1 MPKQPPASAPDS
13 TAALLT
19 LCRDILVC
27 AEGLSA
33 GAART
38 RSNLLAGADPDRAAL
53 QGQADGAGR
62 LQALVKTLGR
72 RLGEAS
78 IHSERQ
84 EEVRRAVE
92 TVRARLACLANAVET
107 DYALVSRRGVRI
119 PGVGGRPHPRR
130 RFGPPERG

>member
-1 MPKQPPASAPDS
+1 MPKQPPIPAQDS

-19 LCRDILVC
+19 LCRDILIC
-27 AEGLSA
+27 EEGLSA

-38 RSNLLAGADPDRAAL
+38 RSHLLTGADPDRAAL

-62 LQALVKTLGR
+62 LQALVNTLGR

-78 IHSERQ
+78 IRPERR

-92 TVRARLACLANAVET
+92 TVRARLACLAGAVET
-107 DYALVSRRGVRI
+107 DYALISRRGVRV
-119 PGVGGRPHPRR
+119 PGVGGRPYPRR
-130 RFGPPERG
+130 R

>member
-1 MPKQPPASAPDS
+1 MPKQPPAPAQDS
-13 TAALLT
+13 AALLT
-19 LCRDILVC
+19 LCRDILIC
-27 AEGLSA
+27 EEGLSA

-38 RSNLLAGADPDRAAL
+38 RSSLLAGVDPDRAAL

-78 IHSERQ
+78 IPPERR

-92 TVRARLACLANAVET
+92 TVRARLACLAGAVET
-107 DYALVSRRGVRI
+107 DYALISRRGVRV
-119 PGVGGRPHPRR
+119 PGVGGRPYPRR
-130 RFGPPERG
+130 R